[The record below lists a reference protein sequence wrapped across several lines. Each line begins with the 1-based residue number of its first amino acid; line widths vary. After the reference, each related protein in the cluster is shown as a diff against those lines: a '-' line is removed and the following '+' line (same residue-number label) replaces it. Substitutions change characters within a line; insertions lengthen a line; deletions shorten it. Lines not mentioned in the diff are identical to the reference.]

1 MRYALTTTLNALSEK
16 ALTVSVKYGCL
27 LLLVQNEEHL
37 LQTLAL
43 VTTTDDMTNI
53 IVPDEGTELSESM

>member
-1 MRYALTTTLNALSEK
+1 MQYALTTTLNALSEK

-27 LLLVQNEEHL
+27 LLLVENEEHL

-43 VTTTDDMTNI
+43 VNTTDDMTNI